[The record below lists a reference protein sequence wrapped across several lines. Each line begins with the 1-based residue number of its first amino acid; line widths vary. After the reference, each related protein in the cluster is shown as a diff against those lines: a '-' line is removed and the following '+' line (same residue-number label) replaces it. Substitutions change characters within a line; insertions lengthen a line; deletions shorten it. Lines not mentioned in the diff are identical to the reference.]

1 MSCYHPLRG
10 YRGKSGKLTFNPP
23 KGVRSPHLRG
33 LVTVACGQCIGC
45 RVDRSKQWAVR
56 VVHEAQLHEHN
67 SFITLTYAPEHL
79 PYNGSLQKAD
89 FQKFMKRLRKRF
101 KTKRIRYYMCGEYG
115 DKLDR
120 PHYHAVLFGFDFPDK
135 TIWKRT
141 KSGSTIYRSQVLE
154 ELWPF
159 GHSSVGSVTYES
171 AAYVARYCM
180 KKLNGDKAQDHYTKC
195 DPETG
200 EMFQIVPEYNAMSL
214 KPAIGKEWFEIY
226 RDDVYPHDYIV
237 IDGKKYKPPAYYDKL
252 LKIASESDF
261 EDIKAHRKETA
272 KQFERSDESLRKKEY
287 LHKQSIN
294 RQQRNVQL

>member
-1 MSCYHPLRG
+1 MSCYHPLKG
-10 YRGKSGKLTFNPP
+10 YRGKSGKLTFTPP
-23 KGVRSPHLRG
+23 KGIRNPHLRG

-56 VVHEAQLHEHN
+56 VVHEAQLHEYN

-101 KTKRIRYYMCGEYG
+101 KSKRIRYYMCGEYG

-120 PHYHAVLFGFDFPDK
+120 PHYHAILFGFDFPDK

-141 KSGSTIYRSQVLE
+141 KSGSTIYRSKILE

-180 KKLNGDKAQDHYTKC
+180 KKLNGDKAQNHYTKC
-195 DPETG
+195 DTETG

-261 EDIKAHRKETA
+261 DDIKEARKEKA
-272 KQFERSDESLRKKEY
+272 REFEITDESLRKKEY